1 MAEMSKLEEIVREL
15 EAANQELQAFSD
27 ALAHDLRSPLL
38 IVTNFSH
45 QLHESL
51 GNALTDQQ
59 KDDLQRIRAAGLHMV
74 HIIDDLRDLSDVN
87 RAEITRSEVDLSSLA
102 RGIINDLCV
111 LVPDRDV
118 TFEAEPGIKAF
129 GDRTLLKILL
139 TNLLQN
145 AWKYTAPKED
155 AWIELGITE
164 NKGDLPTYYVR
175 DNGIGFDNE
184 NHELFS
190 KPSNDSIPGRSTPG
204 ADSGSPPWSESCVA
218 TAGEYGA
225 RASPERGRSS
235 ALLSVLLRPTS
246 RHPLVPHQDPRGRRG
261 ERVGREYLFPEGGR
275 RESRLSMS
283 LGYSEIDSQ
292 RPMSMPSSDTLMI
305 SPFAAMPGMP
315 SVTRKAAFFMSSLR
329 RKGYSPKLGRQ
340 QAGQIWPGGV
350 VLTYPT
356 KCYSGIE

>member
-1 MAEMSKLEEIVREL
+1 MVKMSKLENIVREL

-45 QLHESL
+45 QLHETL

-102 RGIINDLCV
+102 RGIIDDLCV

-118 TFEAEPGIKAF
+118 TFEAEPGIKAL

-155 AWIELGITE
+155 AWIELGVAE
-164 NKGDLPTYYVR
+164 NEGDAPTYYVR

-184 NHELFS
+184 NHELIFEAFQRLHTRTEYA
-190 KPSNDSIPGRSTPG
+190 G
-204 ADSGSPPWSESCVA
+204 SGLGLA
-218 TAGEYGA
+218 TV
-225 RASPERGRSS
+225 ERIVR
-235 ALLSVLLRPTS
+235 
-246 RHPLVPHQDPRGRRG
+246 RH
-261 ERVGREYLFPEGGR
+261 GGR
-275 RESRLSMS
+275 VWGEGVPGEGAVFRFT
-283 LGYSEIDSQ
+283 LG
-292 RPMSMPSSDTLMI
+292 SSSTD
-305 SPFAAMPGMP
+305 
-315 SVTRKAAFFMSSLR
+315 
-329 RKGYSPKLGRQ
+329 Q
-340 QAGQIWPGGV
+340 
-350 VLTYPT
+350 
-356 KCYSGIE
+356 